1 MASSTSGEQTW
12 QKFCESHASAS
23 AVDFSKSVLQ
33 FMNRMP
39 EVSRNQIT
47 HRDFM
52 KIYVENFEKFFE
64 NEFLRRRQMKVGNQ
78 FCYHDMLMSN
88 CFFL

>member
-1 MASSTSGEQTW
+1 MASSSGEQTW
-12 QKFCESHASAS
+12 QKFCESHATAS

-39 EVSRNQIT
+39 EVSRNQIS

-52 KIYVENFEKFFE
+52 KTYVENFEKLFE
-64 NEFLRRRQMKVGNQ
+64 NEFLRRRQMKVGVVK
-78 FCYHDMLMSN
+78 FESSYLLIDE
-88 CFFL
+88 